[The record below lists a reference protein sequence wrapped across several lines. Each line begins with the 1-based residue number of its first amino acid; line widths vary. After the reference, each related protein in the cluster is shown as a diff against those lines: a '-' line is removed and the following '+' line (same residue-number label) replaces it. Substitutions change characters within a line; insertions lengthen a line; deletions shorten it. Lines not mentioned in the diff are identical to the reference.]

1 MSPRAP
7 GPLGSYRLDCPSKDE
22 QESSHEGDCTYPGD
36 DDDLDDS
43 NRCEDINVFEQ
54 VLSDRVEQ
62 EHEGLE
68 DAREWAFHFESRKFG
83 HVEDQPGR
91 TQCGGLEGESAD
103 IKSELADAHICDCLS
118 TISMN
123 SNSYESIP
131 WDQPPPLSSLSTEAN
146 NTETEKIDEASTEEI
161 CQTINQQD
169 ALVAAAVADVVPK
182 VAEAIDG
189 IVERI
194 RAGGRLF
201 YMGAGTSGRLGVLDA
216 AELPPTFTADP
227 KQFVALIAGGDS
239 ALRTSSEGAEDS
251 RITGTSDLNAL
262 SPTPNDSLIGIAAS
276 GRTPYVLGAL
286 QHARLCGLLTIGV
299 VCVRPSQVQTEGNCQ
314 VLIDPVTGPE
324 VITGSTRMKAGTAT
338 KMVLNMISTGLH
350 IKLGKTYGNLLPIYA
365 FFSFTPITQM
375 IDVKASNTKLM
386 DRARRIIRKVASEY
400 TLPPTYSSI
409 MHNDEHLNAVIVRC
423 NRNVKLALVVII
435 SGWGVNLCE
444 DALVRRNGVLKAV
457 LEDVRYETIVRVFNR

>member
-1 MSPRAP
+1 M
-7 GPLGSYRLDCPSKDE
+7 
-22 QESSHEGDCTYPGD
+22 
-36 DDDLDDS
+36 DL
-43 NRCEDINVFEQ
+43 
-54 VLSDRVEQ
+54 
-62 EHEGLE
+62 H
-68 DAREWAFHFESRKFG
+68 
-83 HVEDQPGR
+83 
-91 TQCGGLEGESAD
+91 
-103 IKSELADAHICDCLS
+103 
-118 TISMN
+118 
-123 SNSYESIP
+123 SYESTP
-131 WDQPPPLSSLSTEAN
+131 WDQPPPISSLSTEAN

-161 CQTINQQD
+161 CQAINQQD
-169 ALVAAAVADVVPK
+169 ALVAAAVADVIPK

-251 RITGTSDLNAL
+251 RINGTSDLNAL
-262 SPTPNDSLIGIAAS
+262 SPTPNDSLIGVAAS

-314 VLIDPVTGPE
+314 ILIDPVTGPE

-350 IKLGKTYGNLLPIYA
+350 IKLGKTYGNL
-365 FFSFTPITQM
+365 M

-400 TLPPTYSSI
+400 TLPLTYSSI